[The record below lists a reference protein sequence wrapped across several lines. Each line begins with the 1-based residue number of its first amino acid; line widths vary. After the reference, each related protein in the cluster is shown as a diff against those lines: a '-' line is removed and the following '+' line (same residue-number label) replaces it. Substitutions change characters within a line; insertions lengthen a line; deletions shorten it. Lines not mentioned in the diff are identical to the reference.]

1 MLVERALQLQPQHVL
16 AYHVKGSL
24 LLTLARPE
32 LAIHTFLAAK
42 ELSKD
47 VHSFKGLVDAYLAA
61 HRYKEALGAA
71 KDAVQVGLDTP
82 CHDDVM
88 SMWYMLLPFLLR
100 QTC

>member
-47 VHSFKGLVDAYLAA
+47 VHSFRAWSTPTWPRIATRRHWA
-61 HRYKEALGAA
+61 PPRTRYRWA
-71 KDAVQVGLDTP
+71 
-82 CHDDVM
+82 
-88 SMWYMLLPFLLR
+88 
-100 QTC
+100 